1 MQEPYISLYGQM
13 AYVLTAGP
21 LLLLIPNV
29 LLGVF
34 GFAPTSEIW
43 IRVLGMLV
51 TVLSFYYYA
60 LARHGNRQTVGATV
74 AGRLVFCA
82 GLVVF
87 VIIGLAPPALIG
99 FAVAETGLALW
110 TWQEHRQRAGN

>member
-1 MQEPYISLYGQM
+1 MQKPYVSLYGQM

-43 IRVLGMLV
+43 IRVMGMLV
-51 TVLSFYYYA
+51 TYL
-60 LARHGNRQTVGATV
+60 
-74 AGRLVFCA
+74 
-82 GLVVF
+82 
-87 VIIGLAPPALIG
+87 
-99 FAVAETGLALW
+99 
-110 TWQEHRQRAGN
+110 